1 MAQILNRFKEPSSWA
16 GIAVLISVA
25 GNLVGIPA
33 GAGELIVNAGSS
45 VCALAAFFM
54 TEKGQ

>member
-1 MAQILNRFKEPSSWA
+1 MTKILDRFKEPSSWA

-45 VCALAAFFM
+45 VCALAAFFLK
-54 TEKGQ
+54 ESA

>member
-1 MAQILNRFKEPSSWA
+1 MTQILARFKEPSSWA

-25 GNLVGIPA
+25 GNLIGIPA
-33 GAGELIVNAGSS
+33 GASELIVNAGASI
-45 VCALAAFFM
+45 CALAAFFM

>member
-1 MAQILNRFKEPSSWA
+1 MAKILARFKEPSSCA

-25 GNLVGIPA
+25 GNLVCIPA
-33 GAGELIVNAGSS
+33 GAGELIVNAGAS
-45 VCALAAFFM
+45 VCGLAAFFM